1 MTKRKEQLS
10 RELAENKVKELSIEL
25 ESELNAIFPE
35 HHPEKHLQEQ
45 RIFLLSVQVHA
56 LKANINFK
64 NQ

>member
-1 MTKRKEQLS
+1 MTKRREQLS
-10 RELAENKVKELSIEL
+10 RELAKNKLKELEGKL
-25 ESELNAIFPE
+25 LYELNAIFPE
-35 HHPEKHLQEQ
+35 EHPEKHLQEQ